1 MSAPLSTVRR
11 LAAAGRLSHAYLI
24 TGPKGSGRH
33 ELARTLAQAMVCS
46 GGQKP
51 CGVCPHC
58 KKVLAGIHPD
68 VITVTFPEDKKEIPV
83 DQIRAMRTDA
93 YVLPNEAE
101 RKVYLIDPA
110 GGMNEKAQNAFLKVL
125 EEGPSYA
132 SFLLIAQTAGEV
144 LVTVASRCEELSVTP
159 AAGTEIT
166 VSQDAR
172 TLAELLLDGEESR
185 LQEFCAA
192 LEQKKEKDLT
202 PLLEETLEELRR
214 RCRQDLSR
222 AGEILPVMKLIET
235 LLAAAP
241 FHVGAGHL
249 LGWLCAGSRSR

>member
-1 MSAPLSTVRR
+1 MSVPLHKVRR

-33 ELARTLAQAMVCS
+33 ELARTLTQAMVCS
-46 GGQKP
+46 GEQKP
-51 CGVCPHC
+51 CGVCSHC

-68 VITVTFPEDKKEIPV
+68 VTTVTFPEDKNEILV

-101 RKVYLIDPA
+101 KKVYIIDPA

-125 EEGPSYA
+125 EEGPAYA

-159 AAGTEIT
+159 AAGGETE
-166 VSQDAR
+166 VSEDAR
-172 TLAELLLDGEESR
+172 TLADLLLDGEESR
-185 LQEFCAA
+185 LQAFCAA

-202 PLLEETLEELRR
+202 PLLEGTLEQLRR
-214 RCRQDLSR
+214 RCRADLTR
-222 AGEILPVMKLIET
+222 AGEILPIVKLIET
-235 LLAAAP
+235 LLAATP

-249 LGWLCAGSRSR
+249 LGWLCAGSRS

>member
-1 MSAPLSTVRR
+1 MSVPLHKVRR

-33 ELARTLAQAMVCS
+33 ELARTLTQAMVCS
-46 GGQKP
+46 GEQKP
-51 CGVCPHC
+51 CGVCSHC

-68 VITVTFPEDKKEIPV
+68 VTTVTFPEDKNEILV

-101 RKVYLIDPA
+101 KKVYIIDPA

-125 EEGPSYA
+125 EEGPAYA

-159 AAGTEIT
+159 AAGEETE
-166 VSQDAR
+166 VSEDAR
-172 TLAELLLDGEESR
+172 MLADLLLDGEESR
-185 LQEFCAA
+185 LQAFCAA

-202 PLLEETLEELRR
+202 PLLEGTLEQLRR
-214 RCRQDLSR
+214 RCRADLTR
-222 AGEILPVMKLIET
+222 AGEILPIVKLIET
-235 LLAAAP
+235 LLAATP

-249 LGWLCAGSRSR
+249 LGWLCAGSRS